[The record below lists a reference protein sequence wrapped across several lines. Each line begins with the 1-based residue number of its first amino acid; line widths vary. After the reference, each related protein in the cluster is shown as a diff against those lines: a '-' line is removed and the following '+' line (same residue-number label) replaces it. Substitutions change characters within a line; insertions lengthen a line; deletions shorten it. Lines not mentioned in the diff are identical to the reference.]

1 VNPES
6 RDGSAPAGPSRTFA
20 ISPRF
25 WRALAAV
32 AALACASNSRA
43 PDPNLAKVWRDYR
56 RLPDQ
61 RALAVAG
68 NVEHDRFVAGSSGGH
83 ATIPDA
89 EAAAL
94 RECGARRLKMRQ
106 QAACKLYAIGDEIVW
121 PGP

>member
-6 RDGSAPAGPSRTFA
+6 RDGSASAGPSRTFSVA
-20 ISPRF
+20 LRLGCL
-25 WRALAAV
+25 LAAF
-32 AALACASNSRA
+32 ACASERA
-43 PDPNLAKVWRDYR
+43 PDPNLEKVWRDYR

-61 RALAVAG
+61 RALAVSG

-94 RECGARRLKMRQ
+94 RECGVRRLKMRQ
-106 QAACKLYAIGDEIVW
+106 QAACKIYAIGDEIVW

>member
-1 VNPES
+1 MNPEF
-6 RDGSAPAGPSRTFA
+6 RGGSASAGPSRTFSVA
-20 ISPRF
+20 LGLGSL
-25 WRALAAV
+25 LAAF
-32 AALACASNSRA
+32 ACASHGA
-43 PDPNLAKVWRDYR
+43 PDPNLARVWRDYR
-56 RLPDQ
+56 QLPDQ
-61 RALAVAG
+61 RALAVSG

-106 QAACKLYAIGDEIVW
+106 QAACKIYAIGDEVVW